1 MRPLALAL
9 LAAAA
14 LAPFAAAQT
23 TIDLEAH
30 DGGGE
35 FWFTLAGQSA
45 KNPPIKV
52 EPGAEVTISLK
63 NAGAIVH
70 NFVLD
75 APVKKGIPCCVPGG
89 GSGTFT
95 FTAPAEDAT
104 IEYWC
109 DPHRAAGMKGTL
121 VVGAGGAAAGGSG
134 DGGRAMP
141 DLTSIGPGSTLFGLG
156 LAGLVVVGIG
166 GLLLL
171 DSRRPGQASSGASDE
186 E

>member
-14 LAPFAAAQT
+14 VAPFAAAQS
-23 TIDLEAH
+23 TIELEAH

-35 FWFTLAGQSA
+35 FWFTLAGGTA
-45 KNPPIKV
+45 KNPQLKV
-52 EPGAEVTISLK
+52 EPGAEVTVTLK

-75 APVKKGIPCCVPGG
+75 APVKQGIPCCVPGG
-89 GSGTFT
+89 GSSTFT

-109 DPHRAAGMKGTL
+109 DPHRSVGMKGML
-121 VVGAGGAAAGGSG
+121 VVGAGGAEPAGGG
-134 DGGRAMP
+134 DGGRAAP
-141 DLTSIGPGSTLFGLG
+141 DLSSIGPGSTLFGLG
-156 LAGLVVVGIG
+156 LAGLVVLGLG
-166 GLLLL
+166 GLFLL
-171 DSRRPGQASSGASDE
+171 DSRRSGQASSSASDE